1 MFNDELDPKD
11 VAHESNPIRLKLA
24 RARGLVAALPAV
36 DKTIEQQHA
45 EIAALQQH
53 IAQQRAMIKQ
63 IGDMAVV
70 QQAVADS
77 SGRGRKHEVEEQEDE
92 EGGEKMDVDC

>member
-24 RARGLVAALPAV
+24 KARALVAALPAV

-45 EIAALQQH
+45 EIVALQQR

-70 QQAVADS
+70 QQAVAENS
-77 SGRGRKHEVEEQEDE
+77 QKQEVGEQEE